1 MVLLIMRRNYSQ
13 SVSRVAFT
21 PSEFAALFGRH
32 PSWGYRQLYSGRVT
46 AITSMGRV
54 LIPQSELERV
64 LGLAER
70 YNPKPKAKP
79 ENQNEAGQS

>member
-21 PSEFAALFGRH
+21 PSEFASLFGRH
-32 PSWGYRQLYSGRVT
+32 PTWAYRQLYSGRLR

-54 LIPQSELERV
+54 FD
-64 LGLAER
+64 
-70 YNPKPKAKP
+70 P
-79 ENQNEAGQS
+79 EE